1 MVRIKILFNLN
12 RSVLIPKF
20 VPMPIIKSTYRPPV
34 LFKNYHISTIYAS
47 VLRKIP
53 PVPQSRERLELED
66 GDFLDLDWSYS
77 TSGESEKALILLH
90 GLEGNAQRPYML
102 GIARYFNQNGWD
114 VAAINFR
121 GCSGEINR
129 LYRSYNAGASED
141 LVQVVSHIL
150 SKNRYNNLALN
161 GFSLGGNL
169 MLKYLGEGNKL
180 PSQLKAAVAISTPC
194 DLHLSLKKLEESRNK
209 IYSGR
214 FVKKLKTQ
222 LYHREANFP
231 NDLQKQQI
239 ASCNNLFAIDELY
252 TSRAHG
258 YKNAMDYYEKSSSLQ
273 FIEKISIPTL
283 LINAK
288 NDGFLSENSSPISI
302 AQSNPNFYLEM
313 PEYGGHVGF
322 IQKKKQTYTE
332 ERSLE
337 FILQQ

>member
-1 MVRIKILFNLN
+1 
-12 RSVLIPKF
+12 
-20 VPMPIIKSTYRPPV
+20 MPIIKSTYHPPV

-47 VLRKIP
+47 VIRKVP
-53 PVPQSRERLELED
+53 PVAQSRERLELED

-77 TSGESEKALILLH
+77 SSGNTENLVILLH

-102 GIARYFNQNGWD
+102 GMARYFNQNGWD

-194 DLHLSLKKLEESRNK
+194 DLHLSLKKLEESRNR
-209 IYSGR
+209 IYSRR

-222 LYHREANFP
+222 LYHREIHFP
-231 NDLQKQQI
+231 DDLKKEQI
-239 ASCNNLFAIDELY
+239 AACTSLYAIDELY

-258 YKNAMDYYEKSSSLQ
+258 YKNALEYYGQCSSLQ
-273 FIEKISIPTL
+273 FIEKISLPTL

-288 NDGFLSENSSPISI
+288 NDGFLSENSSPIAV
-302 AQSNPNFYLEM
+302 AQSNPNFHLEI

-337 FILQQ
+337 FIASFL

>member
-1 MVRIKILFNLN
+1 
-12 RSVLIPKF
+12 
-20 VPMPIIKSTYRPPV
+20 MPVIKSTYRPPV

-47 VLRKIP
+47 VIRKIP
-53 PVPQSRERLELED
+53 PVAQKRERLELED
-66 GDFLDLDWSYS
+66 GDFMDLDWSYS
-77 TSGESEKALILLH
+77 ISGKSEKLLILLH

-102 GIARYFNQNGWD
+102 GMARYFNHNGWD

-141 LVQVVSHIL
+141 LAQVVSHVL
-150 SKNRYNNLALN
+150 LKNRYKNLALN

-180 PSQLKAAVAISTPC
+180 PAQLKSAVAISTPC
-194 DLHLSLKKLEESRNK
+194 DLHLSLKKLEESRNR

-214 FVKKLKTQ
+214 FVKKLKKQ
-222 LYHREANFP
+222 LYQREVHFP
-231 NDLQKQQI
+231 GDLEKQQI
-239 ASCNNLFAIDELY
+239 ASCTSLYAIDELY

-258 YKNAMDYYEKSSSLQ
+258 YKNALEYYEKSSSLQ

-288 NDGFLSENSSPISI
+288 NDGFLSENSSPVAI
-302 AQSNPNFYLEM
+302 AKSNPNFHLEM

-322 IQKKKQTYTE
+322 IQKEKQTYTE

-337 FILQQ
+337 FILGYI

>member
-1 MVRIKILFNLN
+1 
-12 RSVLIPKF
+12 
-20 VPMPIIKSTYRPPV
+20 MPIIQSTYRPPV
-34 LFKNYHISTIYAS
+34 LFKNYHISTVYAS
-47 VLRKIP
+47 AFRK
-53 PVPQSRERLELED
+53 VPALDQSRERLELED

-77 TSGESEKALILLH
+77 TSGKSKNILILLH
-90 GLEGNAQRPYML
+90 GLEGNAQRPYMV
-102 GIARYFNQNGWD
+102 GMAQYYNRNGWD

-141 LVQVVSHIL
+141 LIQVVSHIL
-150 SKNRYNNLALN
+150 SKSRYNNLVLN

-180 PSQLKAAVAISTPC
+180 PFQLKAAVAISTPC
-194 DLHLSLKKLEESRNK
+194 DLHLSLKKLEEPRNR

-222 LYHREANFP
+222 LYNREAHFP
-231 NDLQKQQI
+231 SYLEKQKI
-239 ASCNNLFAIDELY
+239 ASCKSLFAIDELY

-258 YKNAMDYYEKSSSLQ
+258 YKNALDYYEKSSSLQ
-273 FIEKISIPTL
+273 FIENITIPTL

-288 NDGFLSENSSPISI
+288 NDGFLSQNSSPKEI
-302 AQSNPNFYLEM
+302 AKSNPNFHLEM

-337 FILQQ
+337 FTTSFLE

>member
-1 MVRIKILFNLN
+1 MFFKLNSSNL
-12 RSVLIPKF
+12 ITKF
-20 VPMPIIKSTYRPPV
+20 VSMPIIKSTYRPPV

-47 VLRKIP
+47 VLRKGP
-53 PVPQSRERLELED
+53 PVAQSRERLELED

-77 TSGESEKALILLH
+77 TSGKSGKILILLH

-102 GIARYFNQNGWD
+102 GMARYFNQKGWD

-141 LVQVVSHIL
+141 LVKVVSHIL
-150 SKNRYNNLALN
+150 SKDRYENLALN

-180 PSQLKAAVAISTPC
+180 PFQLKAAVAISTPC
-194 DLHLSLKKLEESRNK
+194 DLHLSLKKLEESRNR

-222 LYHREANFP
+222 LYNRKAHFP
-231 NDLQKQQI
+231 DDLEKHQI
-239 ASCNNLFAIDELY
+239 ASCNSLFAIDELY

-258 YKNAMDYYEKSSSLQ
+258 YKNALDYYEKSSSLQ
-273 FIEKISIPTL
+273 FLKKISIPTL

-288 NDGFLSENSSPISI
+288 NDGFLSKNSSPIEI
-302 AQSNPNFYLEM
+302 AQSNPNFHLEM

-322 IQKKKQTYTE
+322 IQKKVQTYAE

-337 FILQQ
+337 FISENI